1 MTLANDINRFFDK
14 PANRRKVLLG
24 IGGYCLVAVAF
35 SGLQRLSE
43 RVAAPAPAPAPVAV
57 AAPAPVAEPAHEL
70 AWLAQDPAMAK
81 RMFAECGDLS
91 RLQCERYWEIKRPR
105 LVPVTAR
112 PTASSWS
119 VAANGPTTWPSAA
132 RTRPT
137 GTAVTASTPVSTEVR
152 LPEPKGS
159 VSSLAF

>member
-70 AWLAQDPAMAK
+70 AWLAQDPALAK
-81 RMFAECGDLS
+81 RMHAECGDLTKV
-91 RLQCERYWEIKRPR
+91 QCETYWEIKRAER
-105 LVPVTAR
+105 GAGERETYGEFLER
-112 PTASSWS
+112 GRQRS
-119 VAANGPTTWPSAA
+119 ND
-132 RTRPT
+132 
-137 GTAVTASTPVSTEVR
+137 
-152 LPEPKGS
+152 
-159 VSSLAF
+159 LAFCRQNPSDWYCRNGQYSGQY